1 MPSNR
6 YIRVLVIVGALL
18 LVPLVLT
25 LLNPSSH
32 LRGGTGGGWDWGP
45 LDFPIM
51 GALLFVFGIAIDFA
65 ARKLT
70 NPAYRTLAIAGLV
83 LALIAIWVEIAVD
96 GVSQFLA
103 LLF

>member
-1 MPSNR
+1 M
-6 YIRVLVIVGALL
+6 
-18 LVPLVLT
+18 LT

-45 LDFPIM
+45 LDFLIM
-51 GALLFVFGIAIDFA
+51 GALLFATGLAIDFA

-70 NPAYRTLAIAGLV
+70 NPIFRVLAITTII
-83 LALIAIWVEIAVD
+83 LALLAIWVEIAVD
-96 GVSQFLA
+96 GVSQLLT